1 MAGEVYAQGWNCS
14 NLSLDRKSGKK
25 GPEGRAEFVKKAL
38 ILGVN
43 GQDGSYLA
51 EFLLERE
58 YQVIGWIP
66 RSIPISFDNIQ
77 HILGRIII
85 TKGDLL
91 DQDSLISC
99 IEEYHPD
106 EVYNLAAPSFASA
119 SWKATVQVGDIVAL
133 GVARILEAI
142 RCVYPQAH
150 FFQASSS
157 EMFGNPTETPQNE
170 MTPCNPRN
178 PYGMAKLYAHWATVN
193 YRQHYN
199 LFAVSGIMFNHESPR
214 RPAEFVT
221 RKITQAAARIK
232 KGLGNELQLGNL
244 DGQRDW
250 GFAGD
255 YIEAMWMM
263 LQKDQPDDF
272 VIGTGQIHTVRD
284 LLDLAFSYVNL
295 DWQEYVK
302 IDPALFRE
310 EESILQADIRK
321 VKLKLGWEPRMC
333 FHELISIM
341 VEEDLKLVI
350 G

>member
-1 MAGEVYAQGWNCS
+1 M
-14 NLSLDRKSGKK
+14 
-25 GPEGRAEFVKKAL
+25 KKAL

-51 EFLLERE
+51 EFLLDRE

-66 RSIPISFDNIQ
+66 TSIPISFDNIQ
-77 HILGRIII
+77 HILDRIII

-91 DQDSLISC
+91 DQDSLNAC

-106 EVYNLAAPSFASA
+106 EVYNLAAPSFAPA
-119 SWKATVQVGDIVAL
+119 SWKAAVQVGDIVAL
-133 GVARILEAI
+133 GVVRLLEAI

-170 MTPCNPRN
+170 TTPFHPRN

-193 YRQHYN
+193 YRQRYN

-214 RPAEFVT
+214 RPVEFVT

-232 KGLGNELQLGNL
+232 AGLDNELQLGNI

-255 YIEAMWMM
+255 YVEAMWMM

-272 VIGTGQIHTVRD
+272 VIGTGKIHTVRN
-284 LLDLAFSYVNL
+284 LLDQAFSYVNL
-295 DWQEYVK
+295 DWHEYVK
-302 IDPALFRE
+302 VDPTLLRK
-310 EESILQADIRK
+310 EESILRADISKAKRM
-321 VKLKLGWEPRMC
+321 LGWKPRVC
-333 FHELISIM
+333 FQELISIM
-341 VEEDLKLVI
+341 VENDLKLVM
-350 G
+350 GSD